1 MGKTSK
7 EIGYAVYMRELEPVN
22 WPGEDGDALALAD
35 AIVNTGLDPVKNPEM
50 FRPKYKALYLKRGA
64 NFWAEVRQAWRTAKY
79 GA

>member
-7 EIGYAVYMRELEPVN
+7 EIGRAVYMRELGPVN

-64 NFWAEVRQAWRTAKY
+64 SFWADVRQAWRAAKY